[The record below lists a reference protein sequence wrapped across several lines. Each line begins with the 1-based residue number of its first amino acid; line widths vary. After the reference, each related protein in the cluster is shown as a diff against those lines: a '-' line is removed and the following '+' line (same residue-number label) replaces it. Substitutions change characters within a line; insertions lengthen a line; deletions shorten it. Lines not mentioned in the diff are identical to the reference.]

1 VEFIKCLS
9 AEEVRAR
16 LAGGRP
22 FSALLVDSSAA
33 GVDRDFID
41 AARSA
46 GCAVLVVDDPRRG
59 RDWVA
64 VGAVATLPPHF
75 DRKELL
81 DALETYVS
89 QITRA
94 DRPDSLDEVV
104 VGHAWHAP
112 LVAVTGPGGT
122 GASTTAVAL
131 AQGLGADVRAGGAVV
146 LADFRQRAELAM
158 LHDARDMVPGV
169 QELVDACR
177 SGRPAS
183 EAVRAL
189 TYTVGERGYH
199 LMLGLRRPHEW
210 PSVRP
215 RAFAAALDALRTSF
229 RCVVADVGPDVEG
242 EDDAGSIDVEERNTM
257 ARVALGAADA
267 VFVVGTGGM
276 KGTHSVAGVISGLA
290 QFGVSPSRIVAVVNR
305 APRHASRRTEARR
318 CLEQLVPERVAAAM
332 PPPVFLPERRIDD
345 AFRDGVRLPDP
356 LVAPLVS
363 ACRLVLDGPVGATET
378 APARLVRPGLVG
390 HWAAE
395 LEPQ

>member
-1 VEFIKCLS
+1 
-9 AEEVRAR
+9 
-16 LAGGRP
+16 
-22 FSALLVDSSAA
+22 LLVDSTSP
-33 GVDRDFID
+33 GVDRDFVD
-41 AARSA
+41 AARTA

-64 VGAVATLPPHF
+64 LGAVATLAPHF
-75 DRKELL
+75 DRKELVE
-81 DALETYVS
+81 ALETYVS
-89 QITRA
+89 QISRA
-94 DRPDSLDEVV
+94 DRPASLDEVV
-104 VGHAWHAP
+104 VEQAWRAP
-112 LVAVTGPGGT
+112 LIAVTGPGGT

-131 AQGLGADVRAGGAVV
+131 TQGLAADVRAGGAVV
-146 LADFRQRAELAM
+146 LADFRRRAELAM

-183 EAVRAL
+183 QDVRAL

-199 LMLGLRRPHEW
+199 LLLGLRRPHEW

-215 RAFAAALDALRTSF
+215 RAFAAGLDALRTSF

-257 ARVALGAADA
+257 ARVALGAADV

-276 KGTHSVAGVISGLA
+276 KGTHSMAAVITGLA
-290 QFGVSPSRIVAVVNR
+290 QFGVSPSRIVSVVNR
-305 APRHASRRTEARR
+305 APRHTSRRTETRR
-318 CLEQLVPERVAAAM
+318 CLEHLVPERVAASL
-332 PPPVFLPERRIDD
+332 PPPVFLPERRVDD
-345 AFRDGVRLPDP
+345 AFRDAVRLPEP

-363 ACRLVLDGPVGATET
+363 ACRLVLDGPTAATED
-378 APARLVRPGLVG
+378 PHPRPVRPGVVG
-390 HWAAE
+390 HWTAE